1 MLISYALLI
10 FALTA
15 SVAALSPSPE
25 SAQPQQAF
33 ASKPVLWETLEG
45 NTDQRLVKDKDPTDP
60 QNRRVYRW
68 YRLKIVNTLEDYPTW
83 PEDDKLDDVM
93 RFPPTKH
100 GIKIVSYLRLNRD
113 RNHDRQSGTIYIA
126 RRKGAFL
133 DHAIIPLVGYWG
145 RASELNVSDLFLE
158 TSCASRSSLQ
168 DLREGK
174 VSPVVDYDEIME
186 ITNIGGKRC
195 VRFLED
201 TEKSLHFFSPALT
214 AYSIQHPWQTLEGN
228 TYLPRLQEGPH
239 PVEWYRLKMVKSIST
254 DYPIWSR
261 DRNLDDVMKFV
272 PINGRIENVFYF
284 TLPRV
289 TQDQHHYLLC
299 NTEYSPQTNG
309 PVNDWSIPLEGFWG
323 RANGL
328 AVSDN
333 FWKPS
338 VVVPHAQVYR
348 LFLMVERT
356 K

>member
-1 MLISYALLI
+1 MSDI
-10 FALTA
+10 F
-15 SVAALSPSPE
+15 
-25 SAQPQQAF
+25 
-33 ASKPVLWETLEG
+33 
-45 NTDQRLVKDKDPTDP
+45 
-60 QNRRVYRW
+60 
-68 YRLKIVNTLEDYPTW
+68 
-83 PEDDKLDDVM
+83 
-93 RFPPTKH
+93 
-100 GIKIVSYLRLNRD
+100 
-113 RNHDRQSGTIYIA
+113 
-126 RRKGAFL
+126 
-133 DHAIIPLVGYWG
+133 
-145 RASELNVSDLFLE
+145 FLE
-158 TSCASRSSLQ
+158 TSCASHSSLQ